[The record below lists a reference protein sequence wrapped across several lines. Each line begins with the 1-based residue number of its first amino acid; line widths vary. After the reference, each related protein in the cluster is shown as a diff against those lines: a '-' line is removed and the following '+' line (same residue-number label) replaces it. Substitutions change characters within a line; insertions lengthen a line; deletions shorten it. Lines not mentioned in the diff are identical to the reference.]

1 MFTELLF
8 SRKTNNYRALVANEF
23 FRAAMHFQNANVH
36 NEFAQRVCVCVSVC
50 MHAYMYVLMHI
61 NVYESGCGARC
72 RGKVCVKKDALF
84 TARERSVFNILIVAR
99 VRRILC
105 NVIE

>member
-1 MFTELLF
+1 
-8 SRKTNNYRALVANEF
+8 
-23 FRAAMHFQNANVH
+23 MHFQNANVH

-72 RGKVCVKKDALF
+72 RGKVCVKKTRYLPRASALCLTF
-84 TARERSVFNILIVAR
+84 
-99 VRRILC
+99 
-105 NVIE
+105 